1 MFPRM
6 EAHQPLWAAC
16 YSVAWY
22 LIAFRAWW
30 PSLLDP
36 SLAPPRAA
44 WSALHS
50 SPSLIFLNNGELSL
64 PAVGQSF
71 PPFLRG
77 GIPQSIVFLLAL
89 CCSPGAPPGTADP
102 GLVPG
107 SRCRFPELRRRRAL
121 HAVGSPCHKGASPGH
136 SHLVSIRTAELLG
149 PRWCLAKMRW
159 RDLPTNVMCS
169 GLMGSWPSPTP
180 AAPPPLETAGPGS
193 CRAELPLG
201 STPRWWQ
208 SGCHKQMCHWVAQ
221 WFWEAVMSA
230 RWFHTS

>member
-50 SPSLIFLNNGELSL
+50 SPSLIFLHSGELSL

-71 PPFLRG
+71 PPLLRG
-77 GIPQSIVFLLAL
+77 GIPQSIMFLLAL

-136 SHLVSIRTAELLG
+136 GHLVSTAWPQMVPGQEALEGSSHQRDVLGSDGFLAISNPSCSTTSGNCWAWELLCRAA
-149 PRWCLAKMRW
+149 PHHVPL
-159 RDLPTNVMCS
+159 
-169 GLMGSWPSPTP
+169 
-180 AAPPPLETAGPGS
+180 AAPPAGGS
-193 CRAELPLG
+193 L
-201 STPRWWQ
+201 
-208 SGCHKQMCHWVAQ
+208 
-221 WFWEAVMSA
+221 AVTNRCA
-230 RWFHTS
+230 TG